1 MAEETRHGG
10 GGMQRLILWLLIVA
24 LLAMLWVLAS
34 ERNSRHYRVETAN
47 GQLVIERGRPFPIGM
62 APSGDKIYA
71 PIELPPGAKPPGEL
85 EFDEQN
91 ALDQYL
97 FGVWGSWVKDA
108 TQKGDTKAAA
118 ALIERLVLLPG
129 LTGAEQAELTD
140 LRAGLAWDEA
150 HADVANAG
158 KLLDEARRK
167 LEMVKLHN
175 GTHAE
180 AAAALQPKLQSIAND
195 LAQTVKPAAPA
206 PH

>member
-1 MAEETRHGG
+1 MAEEAKAG
-10 GGMQRLILWLLIVA
+10 GGMQRLVLWLVIVA

-34 ERNSRHYRVETAN
+34 ERNSRHFKVETAN
-47 GQLVIERGRPFPIGM
+47 GQLVVEQGRPFPIGM
-62 APSGDKIYA
+62 AARQDKVYA
-71 PIELPPGAKPPGEL
+71 PIDLPPGAKPPGEL
-85 EFDEQN
+85 EFDDQN

-97 FGVWGSWVKDA
+97 FGVWGEWVKESP
-108 TQKGDTKAAA
+108 QKGDTRAASL
-118 ALIERLVLLPG
+118 LIERLVQLPG
-129 LTGAEQAELTD
+129 LTGSEQAELTD

-167 LEMVKLHN
+167 LEAVKQHN
-175 GTHAE
+175 GVHAE
-180 AAAALQPKLQSIAND
+180 SAAALQQKLQSIGND